1 MSVTL
6 SAKSSSTPAL
16 YTAGLPAPRPWL
28 RRDLENDSSWIHQL
42 TEIEIQDLESALRV
56 VLATGKSEFELSAAD
71 FPLTPATEK
80 LLTLIMDGTQ
90 SNYGVY
96 LVRGFPVDRWTAAEM
111 RTMYWCMGLRCG
123 VPRPQG
129 KPSHFVSDVRDAG
142 GQYRGGTGRGYN
154 TNSKLDFH
162 ADGSDIVGLMCLQ
175 VAKSGGSSLITSS
188 YAAFN
193 ELQRLRPDLAEVLQ
207 QPFYFGRQGEH
218 ALEEPPYYLASIV
231 GFKNGQFACRHI
243 RNHINGGQ
251 LTFPELPRLTAIQ
264 NEAMDMF
271 DALLGREDL
280 CYHMYLQKGDFQ
292 FLNNHVNLHA
302 RTEYEDFEEPEKRRH
317 LLRLWLSLPQAIA
330 LPDSWRDT
338 YKDVE
343 QGALRGG
350 FRGANITPEIRAFEK
365 RLSEEHGIA
374 FRVYQDYEAMI
385 KNQQG
390 QQGQQ

>member
-1 MSVTL
+1 MSVT
-6 SAKSSSTPAL
+6 SAAQHFTTPAL
-16 YTAGLPAPRPWL
+16 YSTGLPPLRPWL
-28 RRDLENDSSWIHQL
+28 RQELENDSSWIHHL
-42 TEIEIQDLESALRV
+42 TQTEIQDLESSLRV

-71 FPLTPATEK
+71 FPLTPAVEK
-80 LLTLIMDGTQ
+80 LLTRIMDGTQ
-90 SNYGVY
+90 SNYGVF
-96 LVRGFPVDRWTAAEM
+96 LARGFPVERWTAEQM

-193 ELQRLRPDLAEVLQ
+193 ALQKLRPDLAEVLQ

-218 ALEEPPYYLASIV
+218 AAEEPPYYLASIV
-231 GFKNGQFACRHI
+231 GFKNGKFACRHI

-251 LTFPELPRLTAIQ
+251 LTFPEIPRLNAIQ
-264 NEAMDMF
+264 NEAMDLF
-271 DALLGREDL
+271 DELLGREDL

-302 RTEYEDFEEPEKRRH
+302 RTEYEDFDEPEKRRH
-317 LLRLWLSLPQAIA
+317 LLRLWLSLPQAPA
-330 LPDSWRDT
+330 LPDSWRAT
-338 YKDVE
+338 YKDVD

-365 RLSEEHGIA
+365 RLSAEHGIA
-374 FRVYQDYEAMI
+374 FRIYEDYEAML
-385 KNQQG
+385 KKQQQS
-390 QQGQQ
+390 QQIQ

>member
-1 MSVTL
+1 MSAVSLQSVAT
-6 SAKSSSTPAL
+6 TPAL
-16 YTAGLPAPRPWL
+16 FTKDLPPPLPWT
-28 RRDLENDSSWIHQL
+28 RQDLETDQSWIHRL
-42 TEIEIQDLESALRV
+42 TETEIQDLERGLHA
-56 VLATGKSEFELSAAD
+56 VLATGKTEFQLSAAD

-80 LLTLIMDGTQ
+80 LLTRIMDATQ
-90 SNYGVY
+90 SGYGVC
-96 LVRGFPVDRWTAAEM
+96 LVKGFPVERWTAAEM
-111 RTMYWCMGLRCG
+111 RTLFWCMGLRCG

-162 ADGSDIVGLMCLQ
+162 ADGSDVVGLMCLQ

-193 ELQRLRPDLAEVLQ
+193 ALQKLRPDLAEVLQ

-218 ALEEPPYYLASIV
+218 AAEEPPYYLASIV

-251 LTFPELPRLTAIQ
+251 LTFPELPRLTPIQ
-264 NEAMDMF
+264 TEAMDLF
-271 DALLGREDL
+271 DELLSREDL
-280 CYHMYLQKGDFQ
+280 CHHMYLEKGDFQ
-292 FLNNHVNLHA
+292 FLNNHVTLHA

-317 LLRLWLSLPQAIA
+317 LLRLWISLPQAPA
-330 LPDSWRDT
+330 LPDSWRAT
-338 YKDVE
+338 YKDVD

-365 RLSEEHGIA
+365 RLSAEHGIA
-374 FRVYQDYEAMI
+374 FRIYEDYEAML
-385 KNQQG
+385 KNQQT
-390 QQGQQ
+390 QQAQQ

>member
-1 MSVTL
+1 MSAASTQQ
-6 SAKSSSTPAL
+6 AGSTPAL
-16 YTAGLPAPRPWL
+16 FTKNLPPPRPWV
-28 RRDLENDSSWIHQL
+28 RQDLERDQSWIHPL
-42 TEIEIQDLESALRV
+42 TETEIQDLESALRV
-56 VLATGKSEFELSAAD
+56 VLATGRSEFELSAGD

-80 LLTLIMDGTQ
+80 LLTAVMDATQ
-90 SNYGVY
+90 SGYGVC
-96 LVRGFPVDRWTAAEM
+96 LVRGFPVERWSTAEM
-111 RTMYWCMGLRCG
+111 RILFWCLGLRCG

-162 ADGSDIVGLMCLQ
+162 ADGSDVVGLMCLQ

-193 ELQRLRPDLAEVLQ
+193 ALQSVRPDLAAVLQ

-218 ALEEPPYYLASIV
+218 AAEEPPYYLASIV
-231 GFKNGQFACRHI
+231 GFKNGLFACRHI

-302 RTEYEDFEEPEKRRH
+302 RTEYEDFEEPEKQRH
-317 LLRLWLSLPQAIA
+317 LLRLWLSLPQAQA
-330 LPDSWRDT
+330 LPDSWLAT
-338 YKDVE
+338 YKAVD

-350 FRGANITPEIRAFEK
+350 FRGANITPEIRTFEK
-365 RLSEEHGIA
+365 RLSAEHGIA
-374 FRVYQDYEAMI
+374 FRIYEDYENMI
-385 KNQQG
+385 KSQQQA
-390 QQGQQ
+390 QQ